1 MIPFLPNIPS
11 KKIKI
16 DSSLAAFL
24 CTCIQHTKFP
34 SLLCWGLFL
43 SSRSTSLVLCYDL
56 YIVFFLRIIAF
67 LECLTCHFVINNFFL
82 LILILCF
89 QFVVFYVLVIGN
101 YTFSLN
107 TVVSKSPYIYFIAH
121 QIYTIDSSS
130 IPLRHHHHPPPQF
143 LSLSWLL
150 QHDTTQHKKNQ
161 RKVLCIV
168 IYWIK
173 TSSNHKHFQWLHP
186 DVVSCMVTPIREI
199 WVMSW

>member
-1 MIPFLPNIPS
+1 MIRFWQHF
-11 KKIKI
+11 
-16 DSSLAAFL
+16 FL

-34 SLLCWGLFL
+34 SFLYWGLLL
-43 SSRSTSLVLCYDL
+43 SSQSTSLVLCYDL
-56 YIVFFLRIIAF
+56 YLVIFLRIIAF

-130 IPLRHHHHPPPQF
+130 IPLRYHHHPPPKF

-150 QHDTTQHKKNQ
+150 QHDTTQHKKIQ
-161 RKVLCIV
+161 RKVLCIL

-173 TSSNHKHFQWLHP
+173 TSSNHKHFQWLQP

>member
-16 DSSLAAFL
+16 DSSLAPFL

-34 SLLCWGLFL
+34 SLLCWGLFF

-107 TVVSKSPYIYFIAH
+107 TVVSKSPYIYIYIIAH

-130 IPLRHHHHPPPQF
+130 IPLRHHHHPLPNFF
-143 LSLSWLL
+143 LCPDSYN
-150 QHDTTQHKKNQ
+150 TTQHNTKKFNA
-161 RKVLCIV
+161 KYFVL
-168 IYWIK
+168 
-173 TSSNHKHFQWLHP
+173 
-186 DVVSCMVTPIREI
+186 
-199 WVMSW
+199 

>member
-43 SSRSTSLVLCYDL
+43 SSRITSLVLCYDL

-121 QIYTIDSSS
+121 QIYTIDSSL
-130 IPLRHHHHPPPQF
+130 IPLRHPPYPPPQF

-150 QHDTTQHKKNQ
+150 QQDITQHKKNLTQ
-161 RKVLCIV
+161 STL
-168 IYWIK
+168 Y
-173 TSSNHKHFQWLHP
+173 SNLL
-186 DVVSCMVTPIREI
+186 D
-199 WVMSW
+199 

>member
-1 MIPFLPNIPS
+1 MTFI
-11 KKIKI
+11 
-16 DSSLAAFL
+16 
-24 CTCIQHTKFP
+24 
-34 SLLCWGLFL
+34 
-43 SSRSTSLVLCYDL
+43 L
-56 YIVFFLRIIAF
+56 YFFRVVAF

-130 IPLRHHHHPPPQF
+130 IPLRHPHHPLPNFFPCPD
-143 LSLSWLL
+143 SYN
-150 QHDTTQHKKNQ
+150 TTQHNTRKIQ

-199 WVMSW
+199 WVTSW

>member
-1 MIPFLPNIPS
+1 MTAFFYVHEYHIRN
-11 KKIKI
+11 
-16 DSSLAAFL
+16 SLALFNEDYSFL
-24 CTCIQHTKFP
+24 VKV
-34 SLLCWGLFL
+34 
-43 SSRSTSLVLCYDL
+43 LVLCYDL

-89 QFVVFYVLVIGN
+89 QFVVFYVLVVGN

-150 QHDTTQHKKNQ
+150 QHDTTQHKKFNA
-161 RKVLCIV
+161 KYFVL
-168 IYWIK
+168 
-173 TSSNHKHFQWLHP
+173 
-186 DVVSCMVTPIREI
+186 
-199 WVMSW
+199 